1 MVRTQIQLTEEQARR
16 LRREA
21 REQGVSVAEVV
32 RRCLDHGLDAGK
44 ADRAKLYA
52 RAAALVGRFADRRGA
67 RDLARAHD
75 RYLDRA
81 FK

>member
-21 REQGVSVAEVV
+21 RQQGISLAEAI
-32 RRCLDHGLDAGK
+32 RRCVDRSLAGER
-44 ADRAKLYA
+44 ADRAKLYE
-52 RAAALVGRFADRRGA
+52 RAAALVGRFADRKGA

-75 RYLDRA
+75 RYLDQA
-81 FK
+81 FE